1 MDEKI
6 EKTSAIVQRLIDSEI
21 QKGLTKHN
29 VAVTS
34 PVTADLQARVQVSS
48 GLGETL
54 VRIVDDRNRVLTI
67 DAYLA
72 ELKRNPEYARHFPS
86 VPRISMTDMVK
97 LSANLTKIA
106 RGEVEVVDEL

>member
-6 EKTSAIVQRLIDSEI
+6 EKTSAIVERLIDSEI

-34 PVTADLQARVQVSS
+34 PVTADLRARVQVLS
-48 GLGETL
+48 GVGETL
-54 VRIVDDRNRVLTI
+54 VRIIDDRNRVLTI

-86 VPRISMTDMVK
+86 VPQISVTDMVK

>member
-6 EKTSAIVQRLIDSEI
+6 EKTSASLQRLIDSEI

-34 PVTADLQARVQVSS
+34 PVTTDLQARVQVFS

-72 ELKRNPEYARHFPS
+72 ELKHNPEYASYFPIL
-86 VPRISMTDMVK
+86 PRISMTDMAK